1 MRWGPEPLA
10 LVCGYWSTTWN
21 LLMLRGQHVK
31 TTVLEPAP
39 SFHRS
44 VQLRHKGLHC
54 PGHVNCLVPE
64 LEQEPNSPKLV
75 FFPLS
80 TASSSSLMC
89 FYYKIKVC
97 QSQAFCRFFSPE
109 VNFTHYCSRC
119 PWHSVLS
126 SLLYILRVYSL
137 ESPYFVF
144 IIFLLCHI
152 NQLFHFLPS
161 FLTPASIWFFRFLLL
176 MSKRLS

>member
-1 MRWGPEPLA
+1 
-10 LVCGYWSTTWN
+10 
-21 LLMLRGQHVK
+21 MLRGQHVK

-97 QSQAFCRFFSPE
+97 QSQAFCRFFFPLKLILPIIVHVALDILCCTPSCISLEFIALRAPIL
-109 VNFTHYCSRC
+109 F
-119 PWHSVLS
+119 
-126 SLLYILRVYSL
+126 LLYFCYVI
-137 ESPYFVF
+137 
-144 IIFLLCHI
+144 
-152 NQLFHFLPS
+152 
-161 FLTPASIWFFRFLLL
+161 
-176 MSKRLS
+176 